1 MKSLFKQLKAI
12 ATRNE
17 NNEYRYKLG
26 SVKRLA
32 KLRQL
37 QLGIL
42 SFFTMASVLV
52 LPNSARAATTTL
64 NFNDTSP
71 IRLSGNALSQGAVYR
86 FRNVTTGVDALV
98 TIAQISNSTLVSL
111 DDNSSFPTRF
121 QPVIKQI
128 GANQTSSI
136 RFNFQLVVSGTT
148 TPTSVPNL
156 YFSSQDTDG
165 NGATNGV
172 REFVEIINS
181 QVTYIPNP
189 TLLVKE
195 SPIAGGV
202 RYQITDSSNVQPGIG
217 TDDRYELY
225 SYIGTSVSNFSVIGG
240 SSSGSNTACN
250 STTNTGCDRQNSYTF
265 NIVDVQ
271 PLDFGDAPST
281 YEPTSYAA
289 HPVPPTPSVFFGAT
303 VDGDDAP
310 NYSTNADG
318 DDLAG
323 TDDEDG
329 VTSFPALKTNSTSYS
344 VTASCKGSN
353 IPVAAWIDFNRN
365 GVFDTGE
372 RTSGTCNNTSVTLNW
387 TGLTGLSAGK
397 TYARFRI
404 ASIASEITSPNTTA
418 SNGEVEDYQIT
429 IAPVIT
435 TISGTVYEDFGASGN
450 NNNTFDNGERTIGN
464 VTVQLFKDDND
475 DNQPDGAAIKTVE
488 TDSTTG
494 AYQFTEVSSGK
505 YLIQV
510 DTRDTDIPSTYA
522 IGTPNP
528 IKINVSADV
537 TNQNFGFNTVSKS
550 CPPGSFLS
558 EQTFLNFQNPTAEPG
573 TTAGQYNIG
582 AVYRF
587 ANVAADIDALV
598 EIKALNNATLTQ
610 IDINNAGIASGFQ
623 PEVKANST
631 NQGEYSVDFEIR
643 FVQSATTTP
652 VELRKVLATGIDI
665 DGDSGQV
672 REFSELGGN
681 QFTDYAIDS
690 NSNLTATELSATR
703 VKFESKTS
711 FNLNSITINPSNQGS
726 AFYDNNTQTIN
737 YRAGLIIDAG
747 DGQSVAN
754 QRLTS
759 LIFDCVEYN
768 LAVTT
773 NPNVLL
779 IKRITAVNG
788 STSTFDG
795 DNLAVYKDEATNP
808 YDDNTVTVTNPNP
821 PTTPADTENWPDPNT
836 FLIGGINGGKVKP
849 DDELEYTIYYLSAGD
864 TEAKSVLFCDRVPGN
879 VSFIP
884 NSFNSETN
892 KATGGLQNADRG
904 IQWLKDGNTESLTN
918 VQDGDVAQYFP
929 PGVEPSTIY
938 PKIKCDGANTN
949 GAIVVNLGNLPSATA
964 PGTPNTSYGFVRFRG
979 RVN

>member
-1 MKSLFKQLKAI
+1 M
-12 ATRNE
+12 
-17 NNEYRYKLG
+17 
-26 SVKRLA
+26 
-32 KLRQL
+32 
-37 QLGIL
+37 
-42 SFFTMASVLV
+42 
-52 LPNSARAATTTL
+52 
-64 NFNDTSP
+64 
-71 IRLSGNALSQGAVYR
+71 
-86 FRNVTTGVDALV
+86 
-98 TIAQISNSTLVSL
+98 
-111 DDNSSFPTRF
+111 
-121 QPVIKQI
+121 
-128 GANQTSSI
+128 
-136 RFNFQLVVSGTT
+136 
-148 TPTSVPNL
+148 
-156 YFSSQDTDG
+156 
-165 NGATNGV
+165 
-172 REFVEIINS
+172 
-181 QVTYIPNP
+181 
-189 TLLVKE
+189 
-195 SPIAGGV
+195 
-202 RYQITDSSNVQPGIG
+202 
-217 TDDRYELY
+217 
-225 SYIGTSVSNFSVIGG
+225 
-240 SSSGSNTACN
+240 
-250 STTNTGCDRQNSYTF
+250 
-265 NIVDVQ
+265 
-271 PLDFGDAPST
+271 
-281 YEPTSYAA
+281 
-289 HPVPPTPSVFFGAT
+289 
-303 VDGDDAP
+303 
-310 NYSTNADG
+310 
-318 DDLAG
+318 
-323 TDDEDG
+323 
-329 VTSFPALKTNSTSYS
+329 
-344 VTASCKGSN
+344 
-353 IPVAAWIDFNRN
+353 
-365 GVFDTGE
+365 
-372 RTSGTCNNTSVTLNW
+372 NW

-450 NNNTFDNGERTIGN
+450 NNNTFDNGEGTIGN

-488 TDSTTG
+488 TDSATG
-494 AYQFTEVSSGK
+494 AYQFTEVPSGK

-573 TTAGQYNIG
+573 TTAGQYNVG

-598 EIKALNNATLTQ
+598 EIKALNNATLTE
-610 IDINNAGIASGFQ
+610 IDINSVGVQSGFQ
-623 PEVKANST
+623 PEVRANST
-631 NQGEYSVDFEIR
+631 NQGEYSADFEIR

-747 DGQSVAN
+747 NGQNVAN

-779 IKRITAVNG
+779 VKRITAVNG

-808 YDDNTVTVTNPNP
+808 YDDNNITVTNPNP

-864 TEAKSVLFCDRVPGN
+864 SEAKSVLFCDRVPQN

-884 NSFNSETN
+884 NSFNN
-892 KATGGLQNADRG
+892 QPNRAKDGLQSADRG
-904 IQWLKDGNTESLTN
+904 ILWLKDGNTESLTN
-918 VQDGDVAQYFP
+918 AQDGDFAQYFP
-929 PGVEPSTIY
+929 PSIEPSTVY
-938 PKIKCDGANTN
+938 PKIKCDGLNTN
-949 GAIVVNLGNLPSATA
+949 GAVVVNLGNLPNATD
-964 PGTPNTSYGFVRFRG
+964 PGEPNTSYGFVKFRG
-979 RVN
+979 RVK